1 MEAEASGARSDP
13 VAFRFRVA
21 SENSQ
26 TSSDLSNARL
36 VCARQPRYRGVR
48 NAAAPGE
55 GIMSNQRQLFDRR
68 ELLRSSAALL
78 GSSLLV
84 SDAVERYPKDV
95 NTNSRPSD
103 LKITDLRVAIVV
115 KPGPSPCPLIRIDTN
130 QGVSG
135 LGEVRDGASPTYAL
149 FLKSRLLGENPLQ
162 IDKLFRKIKQFGGHA
177 RQGGGVCAVEMALWD
192 IAGKVYNVPVYAM
205 LGGKFRDKIRLYADT
220 EESRDPKIYAQRM
233 KERKEGM
240 SLTWL
245 KMDLGIEMVADTPG
259 TVTNPT
265 DINQWEAH
273 QLPHPLLGMEV
284 TDKGIAMLE
293 QYVAA
298 VRDAVGIEI
307 PLSMDHLGH
316 LGVKSIIRLG
326 KAYEKYNLSWMEDVV
341 PWNFTELLKQISN
354 ESPTPILTGE
364 DIYLKEP
371 FRVLCENYAVSKIH
385 PDLATSGGILETHK
399 IGDMAEDYGV
409 PMAMHFAG
417 TPVCC
422 MANVHCAAATQNF
435 LALEH
440 HSLDVPWW
448 SSLVQEGVN
457 KSIVQ
462 RGFIDVPDRP
472 GLGVT
477 LNEDVVRQ
485 HLAPGTGYFEPTPQW
500 DNERSWDRLWS

>member
-1 MEAEASGARSDP
+1 
-13 VAFRFRVA
+13 
-21 SENSQ
+21 
-26 TSSDLSNARL
+26 
-36 VCARQPRYRGVR
+36 
-48 NAAAPGE
+48 
-55 GIMSNQRQLFDRR
+55 MSNQRQLFDRR

-84 SDAVERYPKDV
+84 SDAMQGYPKDV

-103 LKITDLRVAIVV
+103 LKITDLRVATVV

-149 FLKSRLLGENPLQ
+149 FLKSRLLDENPLQ
-162 IDKLFRKIKQFGGHA
+162 IDTLFRKIKQFGGHA

-240 SLTWL
+240 GLTWL

-284 TDKGIAMLE
+284 TDKGITMLE
-293 QYVAA
+293 RYVAA
-298 VRDAVGIEI
+298 VRDAVGMEI
-307 PLSMDHLGH
+307 PLSIDHLGH

-326 KAYEKYNLSWMEDVV
+326 KAYEKYNLSWMEDVI
-341 PWNFTELLKQISN
+341 PWNYTELLKQISD

-371 FRVLCENYAVSKIH
+371 FRVLCENHAVSKIH
-385 PDLATSGGILETHK
+385 PDLATAGGILETHK
-399 IGDMAEDYGV
+399 IGDMAEEYGV

-422 MANVHCAAATQNF
+422 MANAHCAAATQNF

-448 SSLVQEGVN
+448 SSLVQEGVS

-462 RGFIDVPDRP
+462 RGFIEVPDRP

-485 HLAPGTGYFEPTPQW
+485 NLAPGTGYFEPTPQW